1 MRERVQRCYA
11 SKKKEEGNL
20 DLKEERNIIIGTS
33 LWFYKGEGREA
44 SYSPRLSGT
53 GDEEKYRHKS
63 SLSGLRAGRKGGKGN
78 RQSFGQV
85 LILQQTV
92 PEPDNP

>member
-1 MRERVQRCYA
+1 MRREKCQ
-11 SKKKEEGNL
+11 NL
-20 DLKEERNIIIGTS
+20 DLKEERKTIIGTS

-63 SLSGLRAGRKGGKGN
+63 SLSGLRAGRK
-78 RQSFGQV
+78 RQPTKFWPSFDFA
-85 LILQQTV
+85 T
-92 PEPDNP
+92 NCS